1 MPIDCKAVQS
11 RYATEVL
18 QVCGAVRSY
27 DSSFEEIQMRAIKMF
42 MLSTAASL
50 LLLAAVALEE
60 DSSRSAEGN
69 AGKAVYEG
77 LDTQGRV
84 VRLTVSD
91 ARVETFERVSPLKVR
106 HYPEPHW
113 TSRIGTGTAAE
124 I

>member
-1 MPIDCKAVQS
+1 
-11 RYATEVL
+11 
-18 QVCGAVRSY
+18 
-27 DSSFEEIQMRAIKMF
+27 MRAIKMF

-50 LLLAAVALEE
+50 LLLAAVAYAE

-77 LDTQGRV
+77 LDAQGRV

-91 ARVETFERVSPLKVR
+91 ARVETFERVSPATVR

-124 I
+124 VGRR